1 MAEAR
6 MKRWNLA
13 SEKVMNRVPRVFKA
27 SGPVVDPART
37 QAALNAHH
45 GMWEEPLCVP
55 DLLSQNWK
63 CRDEGHQESES
74 RDGVPSGS
82 EW

>member
-6 MKRWNLA
+6 MKRWNVA

-27 SGPVVDPART
+27 SGPGVDPART
-37 QAALNAHH
+37 QAALNAHP

-55 DLLSQNWK
+55 DLLSRNWK